1 MFTRLLLDEIYH
13 PIKLRFDWLFDNTM
27 FVCLLDDL
35 ILGFYYSNFSWETGG
50 FELAWTIALVLQAN
64 RLTKRAVG
72 TKELG

>member
-13 PIKLRFDWLFDNTM
+13 SIKLRFDWLFDNTM

-35 ILGFYYSNFSWETGG
+35 ILGFYYSNFSWKTGG